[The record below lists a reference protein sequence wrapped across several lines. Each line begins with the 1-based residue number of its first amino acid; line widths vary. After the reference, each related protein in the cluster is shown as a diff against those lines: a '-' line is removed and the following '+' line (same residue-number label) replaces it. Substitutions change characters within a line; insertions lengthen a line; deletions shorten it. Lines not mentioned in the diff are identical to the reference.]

1 MLSILGNFYCSCQK
15 KIVILW
21 SNYSTMIQ
29 FDFHLPVVSIIL
41 LGLAVVALGY
51 ICLVY
56 SLRLWLLR
64 RYKRLCDSGKS
75 QVDTLGLP
83 RVSIIV
89 YARGDSEALARH
101 LPVMLQQDY
110 LPGFEVIVVNDGSE
124 EEVSMAVKRLRNDY
138 PNIYLTFTPEG
149 ARNLSRKKLALT
161 LGVKA
166 AKGEAVVITDAT
178 TNVTS
183 DQWLLSMM
191 SPLAD
196 PDVDIV
202 LGYGRSVARG
212 HFTKQ
217 FDLAA
222 DSAAWM
228 LSAIGGK
235 AYRAC
240 GCNLAYR
247 RQAFFDNK
255 GFSRSL
261 NLRNGDDDIFVS
273 EIACGRGVAVALA
286 EDSIVGIE
294 APAFAEW
301 AKESRCS
308 HSFTGRQLSKCCRRV
323 MAFGEWCMWLVPLLA
338 AAGAWL
344 AGPFNAVGWI
354 VAIVL
359 TLAAW
364 TVPAVA
370 WSQLL
375 RALGS
380 PSRGMALPF
389 VAMTR
394 PLRNAIVAVRA
405 RLSHGHYSWQK

>member
-1 MLSILGNFYCSCQK
+1 
-15 KIVILW
+15 
-21 SNYSTMIQ
+21 MIQ
-29 FDFHLPVVSIIL
+29 FDFHLPIASIIL
-41 LGLAVVALGY
+41 LGLAATALAY
-51 ICLVY
+51 ICFVY
-56 SLRLWLLR
+56 SRRLWRLR
-64 RYKRLCDSGKS
+64 RHKRLCDSGER

-83 RVSIIV
+83 RASVIV
-89 YARGDSEALARH
+89 YARGDSEALTRH
-101 LPVMLQQDY
+101 LPAMLEQDY
-110 LPGFEVIVVNDGSE
+110 LPGYEVIVVNDGSE
-124 EEVSMAVKRLRNDY
+124 EEVSMAVKLLRNKY
-138 PNIYLTFTPEG
+138 PNIYLTFTPDG

-178 TNVTS
+178 TRVNS

-202 LGYGRSVARG
+202 LGYGRPDAHG
-212 HFTKQ
+212 FLTEQ

-222 DSAAWM
+222 DSVAWM

-261 NLRNGDDDIFVS
+261 NLRNGDDDIFIS
-273 EIACGRGVAVALA
+273 EIANGRGVEVELSDA
-286 EDSIVGIE
+286 SIVDIE
-294 APAFAEW
+294 ARPFARW
-301 AKESRCS
+301 AREFRRS
-308 HSFTGRQLSKCCRRV
+308 HAFTGRRLSKGSRRL
-323 MAFGEWCMWLVPLLA
+323 MAAGEWCLWLVPALA

-344 AGPFNAVGWI
+344 AGPYNAVGWI
-354 VAIVL
+354 IAILL
-359 TLAAW
+359 TAVAW
-364 TVPAVA
+364 TVPSIA

-375 RALGS
+375 NSLGVSKRAI
-380 PSRGMALPF
+380 ALPLM
-389 VAMTR
+389 AISR
-394 PLRNAIVAVRA
+394 PLRNTYVAARA
-405 RLSHGHYSWQK
+405 LMSHGHYSWQK